1 MGPLQPPPAMRLRL
15 VHTLSLT
22 LLAFAGV
29 AVLALGGLTAWHLR
43 NGFGEYLASRDV
55 LHFERFVGILESRL
69 ARDDGLSALRDGRLG
84 LNGLL
89 DELSPRPRPADRRL
103 PGQHPPPT
111 SGGSDGFPQR
121 LQVVAPD
128 GTVLLGQPD
137 VARPN
142 AVPKVE
148 RPVRVNGEVVAVA
161 RMRPAPMVRTGAEA
175 RFLRDQYTLIAAGGL
190 GLLVLGVLTAT
201 WLARRWTRPLAAV
214 QKATQR
220 LAQGEL
226 TVRLPDDAD
235 LAGRSDEI
243 GDVVRNVNRM
253 AEGLQQLEGV
263 RRRWLADISHEL
275 RTPLTVLRGDIE
287 ALHDGVRPL
296 RPEAIAV
303 LHEEVLRLNKLVDDL
318 HLLAISDLQTLPCH
332 MAVEDALAL
341 VRRLHRRYAARAHAA
356 GLALRLEVPD
366 DLSALDELPVEWDAG
381 RIEQLL
387 DNLLENSLRYTESP
401 GQVLVRLA
409 CVDDRVRVVVEDSA
423 PGVPAAQ
430 RSQLFEPLYRGDA
443 ARRSGAAGS
452 GLGLAI
458 CQTIAKAHGGRL
470 VASAS
475 ALGGLCLTLDL
486 PRSTSPVT
494 SSTGGAA

>member
-1 MGPLQPPPAMRLRL
+1 MRMQLRL

-43 NGFGEYLASRDV
+43 NGFGDYLASRDV

-69 ARDDGLSALRDGRLG
+69 ARDGGLSALREGRLG
-84 LNGLL
+84 LDGLL
-89 DELSPRPRPADRRL
+89 DELNPRPGPGEMRL
-103 PGQHPPPT
+103 PGMPPPPPA
-111 SGGSDGFPQR
+111 GGSDGFPQR
-121 LQVVAPD
+121 IQVVASD
-128 GTVLLGQPD
+128 GTVLLGETDIAP
-137 VARPN
+137 PN
-142 AVPKVE
+142 AMPMVE
-148 RPVRVNGEVVAVA
+148 RPVRAHGEVVALA

-175 RFLRDQYTLIAAGGL
+175 RFLRDQYALIAAGGL
-190 GLLVLGVLTAT
+190 GLIVLAVLTAT

-214 QKATQR
+214 QEATQR

-226 TVRLPDDAD
+226 TVRLPDGAA

-243 GDVVRNVNRM
+243 GDVMRNVNRM

-332 MAVEDALAL
+332 MAEDDALAL
-341 VRRLHRRYAARAHAA
+341 VRRLHRRYEARARAA
-356 GLALRLEVPD
+356 GLSLHLDVPEELR
-366 DLSALDELPVEWDAG
+366 ELTVEWDAG

-387 DNLLENSLRYTESP
+387 DNLMENSLRYTESP
-401 GQVLVRLA
+401 GQVRVRLA
-409 CVDDRVRVVVEDSA
+409 CIDAGVRVVVEDSA

-430 RSQLFEPLYRGDA
+430 RAQLFEPLYRGDT
-443 ARRSGAAGS
+443 ARRSSAGGS

-470 VASAS
+470 AASAS

-486 PRSTSPVT
+486 PRSTS
-494 SSTGGAA
+494 STGATP

>member
-1 MGPLQPPPAMRLRL
+1 MGTMPMPPRLQLRL

-69 ARDDGLSALRDGRLG
+69 ARDDGLSALRGGRLG

-89 DELSPRPRPADRRL
+89 DELNPRPRPGGRL
-103 PGQHPPPT
+103 PNQHPPPPA
-111 SGGSDGFPQR
+111 GGSDGFPQR
-121 LQVVAPD
+121 IQVVAPD
-128 GTVLLGQPD
+128 GTVLLGEPD
-137 VARPN
+137 IPPPDAAPMI
-142 AVPKVE
+142 E
-148 RPVRVNGEVVAVA
+148 RPVRVSGEVVALA

-175 RFLRDQYTLIAAGGL
+175 RFLRDQYALIAAGGL
-190 GLLVLGVLTAT
+190 GLIVLAVLTAT

-214 QKATQR
+214 QEATQR

-226 TVRLPDDAD
+226 TVRLPDGAD

-243 GDVVRNVNRM
+243 GDVMRNVNRM

-332 MAVEDALAL
+332 IAVDDALAL
-341 VRRLHRRYAARAHAA
+341 VRRLHRRYEARARAA
-356 GLALRLEVPD
+356 GLDLRLEVPP
-366 DLSALDELPVEWDAG
+366 DLPELTVLTVQWDAG

-387 DNLLENSLRYTESP
+387 DNLMENSLRYTDAP
-401 GQVLVRLA
+401 DQVRIRLA
-409 CVDDRVRVVVEDSA
+409 CVDDGVRVVVIVEDSA

-443 ARRSGAAGS
+443 ARRSGATGS

-458 CQTIAKAHGGRL
+458 CQAIAKAHGGRL

-486 PRSTSPVT
+486 PRST
-494 SSTGGAA
+494 GGAA

>member
-1 MGPLQPPPAMRLRL
+1 MGTMPMPPRLQLRL

-55 LHFERFVGILESRL
+55 LHFERFVDLLESRL
-69 ARDDGLSALRDGRLG
+69 ARDGSLPALREGRLG
-84 LNGLL
+84 LTSLL
-89 DELSPRPRPADRRL
+89 DELNPRPRPGE
-103 PGQHPPPT
+103 PGERGPPGMPPPAPF
-111 SGGSDGFPQR
+111 GGSDRFPQR
-121 LQVVAPD
+121 IQVVASD
-128 GTVLLGQPD
+128 GTVLLGQTD
-137 VARPN
+137 IASPN
-142 AVPKVE
+142 AAPLVE
-148 RPVRVNGEVVAVA
+148 RPVRVNGAVVALA
-161 RMRPAPMVRTGAEA
+161 RMRPAPMVRSGAEA
-175 RFLRDQYTLIAAGGL
+175 RFLRDQYALIAAGGL
-190 GLLVLGVLTAT
+190 GLIVLAVLTAT

-214 QKATQR
+214 QEATQR

-226 TVRLPDDAD
+226 TVRLPDSAD

-243 GDVVRNVNRM
+243 GDVMRNVNRM

-332 MAVEDALAL
+332 LAADDALAL
-341 VRRLHRRYAARAHAA
+341 VRRLHRRYEARARAA
-356 GLALRLEVPD
+356 GLDLRLEVPD
-366 DLSALDELPVEWDAG
+366 ELSALNVLTVEWDAG

-387 DNLLENSLRYTESP
+387 DNLMENSLRYTESP
-401 GQVLVRLA
+401 GQVRVRLG
-409 CVDDRVRVVVEDSA
+409 CVDDGRRVVVAVEDSA
-423 PGVPAAQ
+423 PGVPAEQ
-430 RSQLFEPLYRGDA
+430 RAQLFEPLYRGDA
-443 ARRSGAAGS
+443 ARCSGTAGS

-486 PRSTSPVT
+486 PRST
-494 SSTGGAA
+494 GGAA

>member
-1 MGPLQPPPAMRLRL
+1 MRMQLRL

-29 AVLALGGLTAWHLR
+29 AVMALGGLTAWHLR

-69 ARDDGLSALRDGRLG
+69 ARNDGLSALRDGRLG

-89 DELSPRPRPADRRL
+89 DELNPRPRPGGRL
-103 PGQHPPPT
+103 PDQHPPPP
-111 SGGSDGFPQR
+111 SGGPDGFPQR
-121 LQVVAPD
+121 IQVVAQN
-128 GTVLLGQPD
+128 GAVLLGEPD
-137 VARPN
+137 IPPPN
-142 AVPKVE
+142 AAPMVE
-148 RPVRVNGEVVAVA
+148 RPVRVNGEVVALA

-175 RFLRDQYTLIAAGGL
+175 RFLRDQYALIAAGGL
-190 GLLVLGVLTAT
+190 GLIVLAVLTAT

-214 QKATQR
+214 QEATQR

-226 TVRLPDDAD
+226 TVRLPDSAD

-243 GDVVRNVNRM
+243 GDVMRNVNRM

-296 RPEAIAV
+296 RPEAITV

-332 MAVEDALAL
+332 MAEDDALAL
-341 VRRLHRRYAARAHAA
+341 VRRLHRRYEARARAA
-356 GLALRLEVPD
+356 GLDLRLEVPQ
-366 DLSALDELPVEWDAG
+366 DLPELTVRWDAG

-387 DNLLENSLRYTESP
+387 DNLMENSLRYTDAP
-401 GQVLVRLA
+401 GQVRIRLA
-409 CVDDRVRVVVEDSA
+409 CVDDGERVVVVVEDSA
-423 PGVPAAQ
+423 PGVPTAQ

-443 ARRSGAAGS
+443 ARRSGAGGS

-470 VASAS
+470 AASAS

-486 PRSTSPVT
+486 PRST
-494 SSTGGAA
+494 GGAS

>member
-1 MGPLQPPPAMRLRL
+1 MQLRL

-43 NGFGEYLASRDV
+43 NGFGEYLAARDV

-69 ARDDGLSALRDGRLG
+69 ARDDGLPALRERRLG
-84 LNGLL
+84 LDSLL
-89 DELSPRPRPADRRL
+89 DELNPRPGPREMRL
-103 PGQHPPPT
+103 PGLHPPPP
-111 SGGSDGFPQR
+111 SAGPDGFPER
-121 LQVVAPD
+121 LQVVASD

-137 VARPN
+137 VAPLN
-142 AVPKVE
+142 AVPLVE
-148 RPVRVNGEVVAVA
+148 RPVRVNGEVVALA

-175 RFLRDQYTLIAAGGL
+175 RFLRDQYALIAAGGL
-190 GLLVLGVLTAT
+190 GLIVLAVLTAT

-214 QKATQR
+214 QEATQR

-226 TVRLPDDAD
+226 TVRLPDGPA

-243 GDVVRNVNRM
+243 GDVMRNVNRM

-332 MAVEDALAL
+332 LAADDALAL
-341 VRRLHRRYAARAHAA
+341 VRRLHRRYEARARAA
-356 GLALRLEVPD
+356 GLDLRLEVPK
-366 DLSALDELPVEWDAG
+366 DLLELTVQWDAG

-387 DNLLENSLRYTESP
+387 DNLLENSLRYTDSP
-401 GQVLVRLA
+401 GQVWVRLA
-409 CVDDRVRVVVEDSA
+409 CVDDEVRVVVEDSA

-470 VASAS
+470 MASAS
-475 ALGGLCLTLDL
+475 ALGGLCLALDL
-486 PRSTSPVT
+486 PRST
-494 SSTGGAA
+494 GGAP

>member
-1 MGPLQPPPAMRLRL
+1 MGTMPMPPRLQLRL

-55 LHFERFVGILESRL
+55 LHFERFVGIIETRL
-69 ARDDGLSALRDGRLG
+69 TRDDGLSALRGGRLG

-89 DELSPRPRPADRRL
+89 DELNPRPRPGDRRL
-103 PGQHPPPT
+103 PGMPPPHP
-111 SGGSDGFPQR
+111 SGGPDGFPQR
-121 LQVVAPD
+121 IQVVAPN
-128 GTVLLGQPD
+128 GTLLLGEPNIPP
-137 VARPN
+137 PN
-142 AVPKVE
+142 AAPLVE
-148 RPVRVNGEVVAVA
+148 RPVRVNGEVVALA

-175 RFLRDQYTLIAAGGL
+175 RFLRDQYALIAAGGL
-190 GLLVLGVLTAT
+190 GLIVLAVLTAT

-214 QKATQR
+214 QEATQR

-226 TVRLPDDAD
+226 TVRLPDSAD

-243 GDVVRNVNRM
+243 GDVMRNVNRM

-318 HLLAISDLQTLPCH
+318 HLLAISDLQALPCH
-332 MAVEDALAL
+332 RVADDALAL
-341 VRRLHRRYAARAHAA
+341 VRRLHRRYEARARAA
-356 GLALRLEVPD
+356 GLDLRLEVPD
-366 DLSALDELPVEWDAG
+366 DLSALDELTVEWDAG

-387 DNLLENSLRYTESP
+387 DNLMENSLRYTESP
-401 GQVLVRLA
+401 GQILVRLA
-409 CVDDRVRVVVEDSA
+409 CVEDGVRVVVEDSA
-423 PGVPAAQ
+423 PGVPASQ

-486 PRSTSPVT
+486 PRST
-494 SSTGGAA
+494 GGAA